1 MYMYIYIY
9 ILYTYTYMYPHTN
22 VCDNICIYIYIH
34 IPPPLEVEVPL
45 LHPSQASP
53 AHAYPMGSNGRPGVS
68 MSRLLIGL
76 QASLAVSVKVRLDA
90 L

>member
-1 MYMYIYIY
+1 MHIYIYIHVYIYIY
-9 ILYTYTYMYPHTN
+9 IY
-22 VCDNICIYIYIH
+22 
-34 IPPPLEVEVPL
+34 IPPLGVQNPQM
-45 LHPSQASP
+45 HPSQASP

-68 MSRLLIGL
+68 MSRLLAGL